1 MALGSFDGFHP
12 ILVPFQ
18 DKNGQFTP
26 FGTRNAPFQANR
38 TPELCHINPND
49 MSNRGIYSKLIT
61 LFSILLTIL
70 FVYTSVSK
78 LMHLDTFQL
87 RVERMPYITSYA
99 PLISWSVPF
108 LELVIA
114 GLLWFPRYRLLALYS
129 SMVLLGIFTTY
140 IIVVLTYSESIPCSC
155 GGVISA
161 LGWKD
166 HILLNSSF
174 MVLAFLGILW
184 SKKQFKIQTYQDTVQ

>member
-1 MALGSFDGFHP
+1 
-12 ILVPFQ
+12 
-18 DKNGQFTP
+18 
-26 FGTRNAPFQANR
+26 
-38 TPELCHINPND
+38 

-87 RVERMPYITSYA
+87 RVERMPYIAPYA
-99 PLISWSVPF
+99 LVISWSVPF

-114 GLLWFPRYRLLALYS
+114 GLLWFPRYRIMALYAS
-129 SMVLLGIFTTY
+129 FILLGLFTTY
-140 IIVVLTYSESIPCSC
+140 IIIVLKYSDSIPCSC
-155 GGVISA
+155 GGVIST

-166 HILLNSSF
+166 HILLNISF
-174 MVLAFLGILW
+174 MVLALLGILW
-184 SKKQFKIQTYQDTVQ
+184 SKKLYNMQSNQNTT

>member
-1 MALGSFDGFHP
+1 
-12 ILVPFQ
+12 
-18 DKNGQFTP
+18 
-26 FGTRNAPFQANR
+26 
-38 TPELCHINPND
+38 
-49 MSNRGIYSKLIT
+49 MSNQGIYPKLIN
-61 LFSILLTIL
+61 LFSLLLTLL
-70 FVYTSVSK
+70 FVYTAASK
-78 LMHLDTFQL
+78 LIHLDTFQTRL
-87 RVERMPYITSYA
+87 ERMPYIASYS

-129 SMVLLGIFTTY
+129 SLILLGVFTSY
-140 IIVVLTYSESIPCSC
+140 IISVLTYSESIPCSC

-174 MVLAFLGILW
+174 MVLTLLGILW
-184 SKKQFKIQTYQDTVQ
+184 SKKHYNNHTNQNTVQ

>member
-1 MALGSFDGFHP
+1 
-12 ILVPFQ
+12 
-18 DKNGQFTP
+18 
-26 FGTRNAPFQANR
+26 
-38 TPELCHINPND
+38 

-87 RVERMPYITSYA
+87 RVERMPYIASYA
-99 PLISWSVPF
+99 TLISWIVPF

-129 SMVLLGIFTTY
+129 SLVLLGVFTSY
-140 IIVVLTYSESIPCSC
+140 IIAVLTYSESIPCSC

-161 LGWKD
+161 LGWRD

-174 MVLAFLGILW
+174 MVLALLGILW
-184 SKKQFKIQTYQDTVQ
+184 SKSKKHYKTRTFQDTVQ